1 MFLQDTVHVEDI
13 RSGRYRVWVD
23 FFMNWYLK
31 KSDGEVYGPVDL
43 ATLQLWAT
51 DSRIAPEDQVS
62 TDQKSWQLAPA
73 LSELG
78 MEWIVQLRDETPF
91 GPLHLLSVKD
101 LVQDGSV
108 SRRGK
113 IKNVTTGEEQVVGE
127 ALVSALI
134 AQTNRMQGM
143 IDTLTEQLAVT
154 SNGDVS
160 VVEIRK
166 ETTETLSEL
175 EQLQSEVRRLT
186 EQRDHFQEEA
196 DKWQKQYEDIAGTAA
211 ARENELKARFSTAK
225 STEAR
230 MDGLKQEIKNSQRLY
245 QEERTAAHKR
255 EEDLKN
261 QIRKLKTE
269 AQRVQEFAQQAEKWK
284 SLYEHQKAGAG
295 RAVTRKSLDDTAG
308 DSDLVPRVRLEEVE
322 RKLAQVQKSY
332 QQLLRAVNRNLSPGG
347 QRKPP
352 PADNLRRW
360 QVS

>member
-13 RSGRYRVWVD
+13 KGGRHWAWVD

-62 TDQKSWQLAPA
+62 TDQESWKLAPA
-73 LSELG
+73 LPELE
-78 MEWIVQLRDETPF
+78 MEWVVQLRDGTPF

-113 IKNVTTGEEQVVGE
+113 IKNVTTGEEQVISE

-134 AQTNRMQGM
+134 TLTARMQGV
-143 IDTLTEQLAVT
+143 IDTLTEQLVAA

-160 VVEIRK
+160 LAEIRQ
-166 ETTETLSEL
+166 ETSETLSDM
-175 EQLQSEVRRLT
+175 EQLQATVRRLT
-186 EQRDHFQEEA
+186 EQRDHFREESE
-196 DKWQKQYEDIAGTAA
+196 KWQKQYEDVAGTAV

-230 MDGLKQEIKNSQRLY
+230 IDGLKQEIKNSQRRY
-245 QEERTAAHKR
+245 EEERAASHKR
-255 EEDLKN
+255 EEDLKS
-261 QIRKLKTE
+261 QIRKLKAE
-269 AQRVQEFAQQAEKWK
+269 AQRAQEFAQQAEKWK

-295 RAVTRKSLDDTAG
+295 RAVARKPLDDTG
-308 DSDLVPRVRLEEVE
+308 DSDVVPRVRLEEVE